1 MIRPNLR
8 RSVPI
13 GVALAS
19 VAVICAATS
28 YGVSRSLAQAA
39 QNPAQAPPPT
49 FRTEANYVRVD
60 AYPTKGGEPVSDL
73 TQADFEVLEN
83 AVPQKLEQF
92 EHVTIRGNL
101 PQDVRSE
108 PNTVEQ
114 SRQALENPRARVFV
128 VFLDVN
134 HVSVEGSHAIRKPL
148 VDALNRLIGPDDL
161 VAVMTPE
168 MAAGDLA
175 FARKTTTIE
184 GFLTR
189 YWTWGERDQMNSR
202 DPQEDRYR
210 ACYPGLG
217 PTAQCKD
224 DDRGVADE
232 MIERRREKQTIN
244 ALEDLVR
251 YLRGVRE
258 ERKAII
264 TVSDGWRL
272 FRPDPRLSRQLY
284 CQPPTGNP
292 VSVDPR
298 TGRLTTKAPPSP
310 SGIDPASCDADRTLL
325 AYMDDDQQF
334 REILSAANTAN
345 ASFYPIDPRGLA
357 VFDEPIAKPGATGLP
372 PPGSTTITPPSV
384 DSARLQAR
392 LTSLRT
398 LAEATDGLAMVNSND
413 LSGSFRK
420 IVSDLS
426 SYYLLG
432 YYSSGKL
439 DGKFHP
445 ITVRVKRPGVQVR
458 ARRGYLAAT
467 PGAATAAA
475 ATAAANAMPAKV
487 DAEAAAVSAAV
498 APLAGFGREVPM
510 RLQVAAGWKPGSVP
524 AGAVW
529 VVGELGATAEFA
541 DAWKGG
547 AVADVELLGSGGA
560 AVATGRATVAAGS
573 RAFRLALT
581 STTPLAAG
589 EYALR
594 VGARAGSVAIPVRET
609 LRFVLRDA
617 PEASGALWIRRGQ
630 STGNREVATADLRF
644 RRNEQVRVEIPTLSA
659 ETGNARLLDRT
670 GKALTVPV
678 TAAVRDDADGSR
690 WRTAQLALAPLAP
703 GDYVIE
709 LSEGD
714 QRMLTG
720 FRVVQ

>member
-1 MIRPNLR
+1 MIRPNAR

-19 VAVICAATS
+19 VAVLCGLTS
-28 YGVSRSLAQAA
+28 YEVSGLSRSVLQAP
-39 QNPAQAPPPT
+39 QNPPQNPPQPPPPT

-60 AYPTKGGEPVSDL
+60 AYPTKDGAPVADL

-83 AVPQKLEQF
+83 GVPQKLEQF
-92 EHVTIRGNL
+92 EHVAIRGNL
-101 PQDVRSE
+101 PQETRTE
-108 PNTVEQ
+108 PNTIAQ

-189 YWTWGERDQMNSR
+189 YWTWGERDQLISR
-202 DPQEDRYR
+202 DPQEDHYR
-210 ACYPGLG
+210 ACYPGNG
-217 PTAQCKD
+217 PRLNCPD

-232 MIERRREKQTIN
+232 MIERRREKQTLN

-264 TVSDGWRL
+264 TITNGWQL
-272 FRPDPRLSRQLY
+272 FRQDARLARQLN
-284 CQPPTGNP
+284 CQPPSANP

-298 TGRLTTKAPPSP
+298 TGRLTTKAPPNAV
-310 SGIDPASCDADRTLL
+310 GADPASCDADRMLL
-325 AYMDDDQQF
+325 AYADNDQQF
-334 REILSAANTAN
+334 RELLNEANSAN
-345 ASFYPIDPRGLA
+345 ASFYPLDPRGLP
-357 VFDEPIAKPGATGLP
+357 VFDSPISNPLP
-372 PPGSTTITPPSV
+372 LAVDVAIT
-384 DSARLQAR
+384 RQR
-392 LTSLRT
+392 ETSLRT

-420 IVSDLS
+420 IVDDLS

-445 ITVRVKRPGVQVR
+445 IAVRVKRPGVRVR

-475 ATAAANAMPAKV
+475 ATAAATAMPAKL

-498 APLAGFGREVPM
+498 APLAGFVREVPL
-510 RLQVAAGWKPGSVP
+510 RVQVAAGWTQGSSPV
-524 AGAVW
+524 GSVW
-529 VVGELGATAEFA
+529 VVGELGGGAEFG
-541 DAWKGG
+541 DVWKGG
-547 AVADVELLGSGGA
+547 AVADVELLAANG
-560 AVATGRATVAAGS
+560 AVAASGRATIAAGS
-573 RAFRLALT
+573 RTFRLALT
-581 STTPLAAG
+581 PAGPLAAG

-594 VGARAGSVAIPVRET
+594 AGARAGSAAIPVRET

-630 STGNREVATADLRF
+630 STGNREVPTADLRF
-644 RRNEQVRVEIPTLSA
+644 RRSEQVRVEIPTLSA
-659 ETGNARLLDRT
+659 DAGSARLLDRT

-703 GDYVIE
+703 GDYVVE
-709 LSEGD
+709 LSEGAE
-714 QRMLTG
+714 RMLAA

>member
-1 MIRPNLR
+1 MQ
-8 RSVPI
+8 VA
-13 GVALAS
+13 GAAALAFLCIG
-19 VAVICAATS
+19 A
-28 YGVSRSLAQAA
+28 LAPSQGS
-39 QNPAQAPPPT
+39 QDRPPRPT
-49 FRTEANYVRVD
+49 FHTEANYVRVD
-60 AYPTKGGEPVSDL
+60 AYPTKDGAPVSDL
-73 TQADFEVLEN
+73 TQADFEVVEN
-83 AVPQKLEQF
+83 GVPQKVEQF

-101 PQDVRSE
+101 PQEVRSE

-168 MAAGDLA
+168 MAAHDLA

-189 YWTWGERDQMNSR
+189 YWTWGERDQLNSR

-217 PTAQCKD
+217 PSPQCPD
-224 DDRGVADE
+224 DDRGVAEE
-232 MIERRREKQTIN
+232 MIQRRREKQTLN

-264 TVSDGWRL
+264 TVTNGWQL
-272 FRPDPRLSRQLY
+272 FHQDPRLARQLY
-284 CQPPTGNP
+284 CQPPAGNP
-292 VSVDPR
+292 VTVDPR
-298 TGRLTTKAPPSP
+298 TGKLTTKAPLNPM
-310 SGIDPASCDADRTLL
+310 GADRASCDADRMLL
-325 AYMDDDQQF
+325 AYADNDQQF
-334 REILSAANTAN
+334 RELLNAANSAN
-345 ASFYPIDPRGLA
+345 ASFYPLDPRGLP
-357 VFDEPIAKPGATGLP
+357 VFDSPISNPLP
-372 PPGSTTITPPSV
+372 LGVDLAIT
-384 DSARLQAR
+384 RQR
-392 LTSLRT
+392 EMSLRT

-413 LSGSFRK
+413 LSGSFKK
-420 IVSDLS
+420 ITDDLS

-475 ATAAANAMPAKV
+475 ATAAAGAMPAKI
-487 DAEAAAVSAAV
+487 DAEAEAVSAAV
-498 APLAGFGREVPM
+498 APLAGFARELPLRV
-510 RLQVAAGWKPGSVP
+510 QVAAGWKPGSVP
-524 AGAVW
+524 VGAVW
-529 VVGELGATAEFA
+529 VVGELGAPAEFA

-547 AVADVELLGSGGA
+547 AVADIELLGPGGA
-560 AVATGRATVAAGS
+560 AVATGHATVAAGS
-573 RAFRLALT
+573 RTFRLALS
-581 STTPLAAG
+581 STMPLAAG

-594 VGARAGSVAIPVRET
+594 AGARAGPAAIPTRET
-609 LRFVLRDA
+609 LRFALPDA
-617 PEASGALWIRRGQ
+617 PDASGALWVRRGQ
-630 STGNREVATADLRF
+630 ATGNREVPTADLRF

-659 ETGNARLLDRT
+659 DTGSARLLDRT
-670 GKALTVPV
+670 GKPLTVPV
-678 TAAVRDDADGSR
+678 TAAVRDEADGSR
-690 WRTAQLALAPLAP
+690 WLTAQLALAPLAP
-703 GDYVIE
+703 GDYVVE

-714 QRMLTG
+714 KRMLAA